1 MAEGFADEN
10 VTQEQLNEAGYAASD
25 AYQDSLGT
33 RAADLAHAAFA
44 AAAPDDYTDPD
55 FVAAETAP
63 HDSANAAA
71 TLTVDDMSDAWRAA
85 RATESAAQAA
95 LLRDIFGNP
104 FRPVAFSP
112 AWRTDTA
119 VALAQQMYD
128 AREFGAMPILAD
140 ALQNAGCDND
150 EVLTHCR
157 EGGPHVRGCWVVDLV
172 LGKE

>member
-1 MAEGFADEN
+1 MLLHVQGEASNRQLRLFACACCRRLWSFMNDERSRAAVAMAEGFADEN

-85 RATESAAQAA
+85 RATESA
-95 LLRDIFGNP
+95 P
-104 FRPVAFSP
+104 
-112 AWRTDTA
+112 
-119 VALAQQMYD
+119 
-128 AREFGAMPILAD
+128 
-140 ALQNAGCDND
+140 
-150 EVLTHCR
+150 
-157 EGGPHVRGCWVVDLV
+157 
-172 LGKE
+172 